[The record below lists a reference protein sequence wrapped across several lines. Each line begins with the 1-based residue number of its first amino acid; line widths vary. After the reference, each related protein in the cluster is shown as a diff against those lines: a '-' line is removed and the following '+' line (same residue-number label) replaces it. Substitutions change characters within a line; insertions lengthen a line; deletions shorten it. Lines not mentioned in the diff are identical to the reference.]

1 MSQVGTVETAEY
13 DSIPLN
19 WIVKPVQITA
29 IMSDIGFEVTVDYV
43 SDLK

>member
-29 IMSDIGFEVTVDYV
+29 IMSDIGFEITVHYM
-43 SDLK
+43 SDSK